1 MIKKL
6 PCLLCTVTNN
16 HGTEI
21 VILVGFSKF
30 GEIIEDIVEHRTNE
44 MRMSVDFFAV
54 KATLFDFKLCQCSL
68 QFSFVLAADSFA
80 YQAKGVAVSNG
91 GVVIIFVDVV
101 AEKLAGVDVAWGYA
115 DKRCARQSNF
125 YGIYVG
131 LIQIG

>member
-30 GEIIEDIVEHRTNE
+30 GEIIEDVVEHRTNE
-44 MRMSVDFFAV
+44 MRMSVDFFPI
-54 KATLFDFKLCQCSL
+54 KTTSFNLKLCQCSL

-80 YQAKGVAVSNG
+80 YQAKGVAVSNR
-91 GVVIIFVDVV
+91 GVVIVFVYVV
-101 AEKLAGVDVAWGYA
+101 TEEFASVDIACSYT
-115 DKRCARQSNF
+115 DKWCACQSNF
-125 YGIYVG
+125 NGIYVG